1 MTTSQAIKEIEMN
14 FKVSYIYARKVYHS
28 IPAPYSAEKV
38 SEKIAEKPKPFVK
51 WVGGKRQL
59 IKQFREMGLYPPEG
73 FDPMKNSFFEPFVG
87 GGAVFFDL
95 LPEKAYLSDMNF
107 DLVTTYNVIKND
119 VENLI
124 KSLKRHTHTKEHF
137 LKVRAQKVATLT
149 PLQIASRFIYLNR
162 TCFNGMYRVNSK
174 GGFNVPFG
182 DNKNPMICDEVNL
195 RKVSKALQNVEIAHQ
210 DYKEV
215 FKKAKKGDFVY
226 FDPPYHPMSQTASFT
241 SYTKEAF
248 GAKEQVELRDVFLKL
263 HKKGCFVM
271 LSNSNADFINEIYG
285 ELKSHA
291 IKVHKVEANRA
302 INSKGNGRGKVKE
315 VLVTNY

>member
-1 MTTSQAIKEIEMN
+1 MTTSQAIREMVTN
-14 FKVSYIYARKVYHS
+14 YNVSYIYARKVYHS
-28 IPAPYSAEKV
+28 IPAPYSTEKAA
-38 SEKIAEKPKPFVK
+38 EKIAEKPKPFVK

-59 IKQFREMGLYPPEG
+59 IKQFRDMGLYPPDE

-119 VENLI
+119 VESLI
-124 KSLKRHTHTKEHF
+124 KSLKKHAHNKEYF
-137 LKVRAQKVATLT
+137 LKVRAQKVSTLT
-149 PLQIASRFIYLNR
+149 PLKIASRFIYLNR

-174 GGFNVPFG
+174 GEFNVPFG
-182 DNKNPMICDEVNL
+182 ANKNPLICDEVNL

-210 DYKEV
+210 DYKESI
-215 FKKAKKGDFVY
+215 KKAKKGDFVY
-226 FDPPYHPMSQTASFT
+226 LDPPYHPMSSTASFT
-241 SYTKEAF
+241 SYTKESF
-248 GAKEQVELRDVFLKL
+248 GAKEQVELRDTFLKL
-263 HKKGCFVM
+263 HKKGCFIM

-285 ELKSHA
+285 ELKLHG

-302 INSKGNGRGKVKE
+302 INSKGDGRGKVKE